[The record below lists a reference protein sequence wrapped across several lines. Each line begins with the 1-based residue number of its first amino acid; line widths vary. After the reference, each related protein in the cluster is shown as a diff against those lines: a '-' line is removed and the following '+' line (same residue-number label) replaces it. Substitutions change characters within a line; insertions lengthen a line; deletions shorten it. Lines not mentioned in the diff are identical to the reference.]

1 METSTRY
8 SRHPTGK
15 GLLNNINHKIR
26 VLIIDDEPDICQLLE
41 DVITMWGM
49 AAESALDGPQALEL
63 IKNHPFEIILAD
75 VHLPLISG
83 LDLIPK
89 ITRHSPNAKIIV
101 ITGRA
106 DKETAIQA
114 LRSGAFDFLEK
125 PFELELISH
134 ALQRAAEVH
143 EAEQRQRRLFEELQK
158 SQGELMDH
166 KEKLEHLS
174 RQLIE
179 TNKALTIFAQNID
192 REREEVQKRV
202 VLKLRLVVVP
212 SIEKLKRDANVARYG
227 VELDGIIRQMIQE
240 LTDDLSA
247 DGRIASVLSF
257 TELRVATL
265 IRNDLT
271 TEEIAEQLHISA
283 STVRT
288 HRKNIR
294 KKLKLNN
301 AQYSLKNFLLSK
313 SKNMSSAT

>member
-1 METSTRY
+1 
-8 SRHPTGK
+8 
-15 GLLNNINHKIR
+15 
-26 VLIIDDEPDICQLLE
+26 
-41 DVITMWGM
+41 MWGM
-49 AAESALDGPQALEL
+49 AAESALDGVDAVEL
-63 IKNHPFEIILAD
+63 LKVNSYEIILAD
-75 VHLPLISG
+75 VHLPVISG
-83 LDLIPK
+83 LDLIPQ
-89 ITRHSPNAKIIV
+89 ITRLCPDAKIIV

-125 PFELELISH
+125 PFETELISH
-134 ALQRAAEVH
+134 ALQRAVEVQ
-143 EAEQRQRRLFEELQK
+143 EAEQRQRRLFNELQK
-158 SQGELMDH
+158 SQSELMDH
-166 KEKLEHLS
+166 KKKLEHLN

-202 VLKLRLVVVP
+202 VLKLRSVVAP
-212 SIEKLKRDANVARYG
+212 SIDKLKRDANLARYG
-227 VELDGIIRQMIQE
+227 VELDDIIRQMIQE
-240 LTDDLSA
+240 LTDDLST

-265 IRNDLT
+265 IRNGLT

-294 KKLKLNN
+294 KKLKLSN

-313 SKNMSSAT
+313 SKNASAT